1 MQRFVYVPRV
11 EAYIRLEEEN
21 RIVDISE
28 DIISGSIQLRLN
40 AMSEA
45 ELTLQNKHGRY
56 TRIRDPIDTNQLKQ
70 EFSGNAPNFD
80 STGGTLIT
88 PMDRIIIRMSR
99 VGQPENVFAGYI
111 DGSPHYQ
118 MYSGPVTIRASCVL
132 KLLQHT
138 YFDPGL
144 MSMASM
150 FQKYGWVPID
160 TSGDLISKEHFD
172 AMDSTGSVKDLITGM
187 LIDVAEWSPSMIQ
200 IRDLPPKL
208 IQDIGTIMV
217 AEEEELT
224 KEYQEVLKRLG
235 QFFAIDTSGGAID
248 VGGIGPG
255 GSAVPVT
262 GNVPPEDI
270 AALLMDNGLDVDT
283 TTKLVAI
290 ARRESS

>member
-21 RIVDISE
+21 RIVDVSD

-56 TRIRDPIDTNQLKQ
+56 ARSKTY
-70 EFSGNAPNFD
+70 
-80 STGGTLIT
+80 GGTHIT

-290 ARRESS
+290 ARRESG